1 MDLDEDT
8 ILDKVAKASGELLL
22 SLSKESGIITMTLI
36 INPLRMRGGYGSLFV
51 CVCITKTTYQ
61 WNINNVDS

>member
-8 ILDKVAKASGELLL
+8 ILDKVAKASGELL

-36 INPLRMRGGYGSLFV
+36 VNPLRMRRGYGSLFV
-51 CVCITKTTYQ
+51 CVCYQ
-61 WNINNVDS
+61 NNVPMEHKQCFLGF